1 MEPDPKYYSLVQR
14 LSFFNNSGP
23 IAVPATTIQPIGG
36 TAQFI
41 LPLSGQQAFRV
52 VRLTGVVYDPNV
64 SGKLV
69 LLSLGMSF
77 GPVPF
82 GSASRATMGQVVGG
96 EGVLTDYADEELYF
110 WSDFLAQG
118 GLSPAVAFSLVGDIS
133 NTDIIQQTM
142 QAQISA
148 LIEIYNVK
156 TSEAHVGFY

>member
-1 MEPDPKYYSLVQR
+1 MEPDSKYYSLVQR
-14 LSFFNNSGP
+14 LSFFNDSGP
-23 IAVPATTIQPIGG
+23 IAVPATTIQGIGG

-52 VRLTGVVYDPNV
+52 VRLTGVVFDPNG

-69 LLSLGMSF
+69 LLSLGMNF
-77 GPVPF
+77 GPGV

-96 EGVLTDYADEELYF
+96 DGVLTDYADEELYF

-118 GLSPAVAFSLVGDIS
+118 GLSPAVGFYLVGGIS

-142 QAQISA
+142 QAQIAA

-156 TSEAHVGFY
+156 TSEAHVGFP